1 MLWGDG
7 RGQMFSRRLM
17 ASIIATAALLLVCA
31 ATAGAQSPLETVH
44 LQKIALGSEVENA
57 SQPVYTTDGEHLLF
71 AGNVVAN
78 GNLNPDPNRGPFH
91 LWMVGTNGQKPH
103 CITCGLSNEP
113 LVGEAEQP
121 GLIQPFPD
129 GKRVMYGPYGV
140 PTVLECTPT
149 VVNCKH
155 AQIFPVDLSGA
166 FAPGGLIFPGGANG
180 FAFDTGGAASPKLSP
195 DGNYIAFS
203 DVRTDSI
210 EEMVLAK
217 LGKEGEKYVVS
228 QPRVLNPA
236 GPTSPTDPNTGAW
249 SDSAG
254 LFEFKT
260 FVEGGR
266 AVTYVQVG
274 GNENGGI
281 NLWKLDLQTGQ
292 RTQLTSYP
300 EWEEDMAVS
309 PDGKSMLV
317 GIDSQ
322 TRHYMDFAG
331 LLPFR
336 GFFGAVEGAD
346 IAISHVS
353 SAKLRSCAPFSSA
366 LLPASGDQNGNLVG
380 QIVDPYEGGEI
391 RDSGDIN
398 GWPQWSPNSTSVA
411 LSTQSFATLAGA
423 PYLLVAH
430 LSRKPTEPLPIVSS
444 EPGSWAPGV
453 QEYHGAIGSEAEVT
467 LKGVASGQVRVHE
480 GNPFFGG
487 SGDLSAT
494 YENYSEDGESFVN
507 GTQNIVGGTIT
518 NNITMSGAHTGSLH
532 GEVTYLGPGAYH
544 GSQTATYD
552 GTTVSGPASQE
563 ELCEQIRSVLP
574 GKGKLNVVANLSQ
587 NKVIVTVTSAQAG
600 AGRDE
605 TGTDVRP
612 VNGATVTYADG
623 KATTNQEGVAVLPPK
638 AQGEAIQIEAG
649 DTFQPAAIKA
659 P

>member
-1 MLWGDG
+1 L
-7 RGQMFSRRLM
+7 
-17 ASIIATAALLLVCA
+17 ASFVAAGVLLLVSA
-31 ATAGAQSPLETVH
+31 AVAGAQMPLETVH
-44 LQKIALGSEVENA
+44 LEKISLGSGVENA
-57 SQPVYTTDGEHLLF
+57 AQPVYTTDGKHLLF

-91 LWMVGTNGQKPH
+91 LWIVGTQGQKPH

-129 GKRVMYGPYGV
+129 GKRVMYGPYGK
-140 PTVLECTPT
+140 PTVLECTPS
-149 VVNCKH
+149 VVSCTH
-155 AQIFPVDLSGA
+155 AQILPIDLSGA
-166 FAPGGLIFPGGANG
+166 FVPGGLIFPGGAVTN

-210 EEMVLAK
+210 EEMVLAR
-217 LGKEGEKYVVS
+217 LSREGEKYVLS
-228 QPRVLNPA
+228 DPRVLNPA
-236 GPTSPTDPNTGAW
+236 GPTSTTDPNTAAW

-260 FVEGGR
+260 FIEGGR

-274 GNENGGI
+274 GNEGGGI

-322 TRHYMDFAG
+322 TRHFMDYAG
-331 LLPFR
+331 LMPFR

-353 SAKLRSCAPFSSA
+353 NAKLRSCAPFDSA
-366 LLPASGDQNGNLVG
+366 LLPANGDENGKLVG
-380 QIVDPYEGGEI
+380 QVVDPYEGGEV
-391 RDSGDIN
+391 RDSGNIN
-398 GWPQWSPNSTSVA
+398 GWPQWSPDSRSVA

-430 LSRKPTEPLPIVSS
+430 FNRKPTQPLPIVSS
-444 EPGSWAPGV
+444 EPGSWAPSPL
-453 QEYHGAIGSEAEVT
+453 EYHGAIASEAEIT
-467 LKGVASGQVRVHE
+467 LKGASSGQVRVHE
-480 GNPFFGG
+480 GNPFGG
-487 SGDLSAT
+487 GPGGLSAT

-507 GTQNIVGGTIT
+507 GTQTIT
-518 NNITMSGAHTGSLH
+518 GPTIASNLTLSGAHTGSLH
-532 GEVTYLGPGAYH
+532 GEVTYGGPGEYH

-552 GTTVSGPASQE
+552 GTTATGPASQE
-563 ELCEQIRSVLP
+563 ELCGQIRSVLP
-574 GKGKLNVVANLSQ
+574 GKGKLDVAATRSRG
-587 NKVIVTVTSAQAG
+587 KVIVTVTSAQAG

-605 TGTDVRP
+605 KGTDVRP
-612 VNGATVTYADG
+612 VNGATVSFEG
-623 KATTNQEGVAVLPPK
+623 NLVTTNQEGVA
-638 AQGEAIQIEAG
+638 AIGAPSGGTIQVVAG
-649 DTFQPAAIKA
+649 DTFQPATIAA